1 MLCYIYT
8 YTPYIVLCYS
18 CSIIQYKLR
27 FCFELCYIVVL
38 YCFMLLYVILSY
50 VMLCHIMSHYFC
62 DVVCHSYGQLCCIM
76 LKCLS
81 ILLAEENTRIGREEG
96 KTRLRASLSRASL
109 LQSSVFETH
118 HASTVCKWGGC
129 APSDPPRL

>member
-1 MLCYIYT
+1 
-8 YTPYIVLCYS
+8 
-18 CSIIQYKLR
+18 
-27 FCFELCYIVVL
+27 
-38 YCFMLLYVILSY
+38 
-50 VMLCHIMSHYFC
+50 
-62 DVVCHSYGQLCCIM
+62 M
-76 LKCLS
+76 LKCFS

>member
-62 DVVCHSYGQLCCIM
+62 DVVPSYVILMVSYVVLC
-76 LKCLS
+76 
-81 ILLAEENTRIGREEG
+81 
-96 KTRLRASLSRASL
+96 
-109 LQSSVFETH
+109 
-118 HASTVCKWGGC
+118 
-129 APSDPPRL
+129 